1 MRRPVTVFAWIRHQQ
16 AIGYEVATRQQEVAD
31 RFLLPPARG
40 AAEASQLSIRP
51 GSALPPYGTHA
62 GVPGSRNIPHAF
74 MLRGCVQ
81 CAGRV
86 RAEASGW
93 GVGSSVGSRFEC
105 GRTWS
110 DGAWPRESLVG
121 SPGRGRGTQHRSRAT
136 PRNHAT
142 RVSTEP
148 ARSTPSR
155 IAPAL
160 TRDRCGIVCCAPL
173 YVTRLM
179 SYVHAAC
186 SMRQPPPSPSAPA
199 RRVHPGNPHAPTS
212 PKERRESV

>member
-1 MRRPVTVFAWIRHQQ
+1 MRLPPVSKKGPMGSSYMYHPRGAPQDQPTAR
-16 AIGYEVATRQQEVAD
+16 
-31 RFLLPPARG
+31 LLPLIPAESVWYLKMVPRN
-40 AAEASQLSIRP
+40 Q
-51 GSALPPYGTHA
+51 YGE
-62 GVPGSRNIPHAF
+62 P
-74 MLRGCVQ
+74 
-81 CAGRV
+81 V

-110 DGAWPRESLVG
+110 DGAWPRERWVG
-121 SPGRGRGTQHRSRAT
+121 SPRRGRGTQHLSRAT
-136 PRNHAT
+136 LRNHAT
-142 RVSTEP
+142 QVSTEP
-148 ARSTPSR
+148 VRSTPSR

-212 PKERRESV
+212 PKERRECV

>member
-16 AIGYEVATRQQEVAD
+16 AIGCGCHPSGGAD
-31 RFLLPPARG
+31 PGAFSGHPEG
-40 AAEASQLSIRP
+40 AAVQPP
-51 GSALPPYGTHA
+51 GSTPPPSVIRTEWH
-62 GVPGSRNIPHAF
+62 P
-74 MLRGCVQ
+74 RGCVQ

-110 DGAWPRESLVG
+110 DGAWPRERLVG
-121 SPGRGRGTQHRSRAT
+121 SPGRGRGTQHLSRAT
-136 PRNHAT
+136 LRNHAT

-212 PKERRESV
+212 PKERRECV